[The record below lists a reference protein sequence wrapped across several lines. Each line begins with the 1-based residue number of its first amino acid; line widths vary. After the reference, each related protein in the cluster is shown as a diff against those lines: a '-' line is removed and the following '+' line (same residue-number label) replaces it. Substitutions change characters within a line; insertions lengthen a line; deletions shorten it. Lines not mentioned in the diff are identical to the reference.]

1 MPCLSTVYGWKRSLT
16 TTSLKKPLL
25 LSSRWERVFTLYII
39 AWGGFPVI
47 VSYWWSGQPVS
58 KRHRI
63 NPFIVSNPKFVDFF
77 CHNDCN
83 VSLSPRSIC
92 FMLSHAQF
100 QINLIYSLSHHLFS
114 FKNYSVLMVCD
125 CVIFFFSISGILC

>member
-63 NPFIVSNPKFVDFF
+63 NPFVVSNPKFVDFF
-77 CHNDCN
+77 ATMTVMSAYLQDQF
-83 VSLSPRSIC
+83 VSCCLMDNSK
-92 FMLSHAQF
+92 
-100 QINLIYSLSHHLFS
+100 LI
-114 FKNYSVLMVCD
+114 
-125 CVIFFFSISGILC
+125 